1 MYKIYLL
8 ETAAGEL
15 ADLDKPV
22 AERIARRIQ
31 WLAENVE
38 TISPIALKGDL
49 SGLYKLRVGDYRVIY
64 EIIHSEETLIIHM
77 VGHRREIY
85 R

>member
-1 MYKIYLL
+1 MYKVYLL
-8 ETAAGEL
+8 ETAAEEL

-38 TISPIALKGDL
+38 TLSPITLKGDL
-49 SGLYKLRVGDYRVIY
+49 SGLYKLRDGRPSQRDL
-64 EIIHSEETLIIHM
+64 SLIIGSIDKE
-77 VGHRREIY
+77 VAQR
-85 R
+85 

>member
-1 MYKIYLL
+1 MYKVYLL
-8 ETAAGEL
+8 ETAAEEL

-38 TISPIALKGDL
+38 TLSPIALKGDL
-49 SGLYKLRVGDYRVIY
+49 SGLYKLRDSRP
-64 EIIHSEETLIIHM
+64 SQRDLSLIIGSIDKE
-77 VGHRREIY
+77 VAQR
-85 R
+85 